1 MVVTIIL
8 ITLNVVAI
16 VVGMMFAI
24 ASMDSADKFCIP
36 TCDNPPKFL
45 SLSENKA
52 KDNPIQ

>member
-1 MVVTIIL
+1 MIIL

-16 VVGMMFAI
+16 VGMMFAI

>member
-1 MVVTIIL
+1 MIVTIIL
-8 ITLNVVAI
+8 IVINI
-16 VVGMMFAI
+16 VSITGMMLAI
-24 ASMDSADKFCIP
+24 ASMDSADKFRIP

>member
-16 VVGMMFAI
+16 VGMVFAI